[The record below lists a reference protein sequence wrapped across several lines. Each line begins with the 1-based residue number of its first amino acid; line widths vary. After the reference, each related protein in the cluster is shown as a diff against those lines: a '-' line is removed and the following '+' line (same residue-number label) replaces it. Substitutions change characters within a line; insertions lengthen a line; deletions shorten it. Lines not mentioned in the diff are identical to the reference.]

1 MPPDT
6 TKWDIESLKK
16 TALAFPDAVAAC
28 PERISAIITK
38 YTALRSLHEQNQRG
52 FPLSYE
58 NAGFHAHDLLDSYSD
73 YKVILSSLRTM
84 ITNVHRNGSK
94 LVEQNK
100 RPELAELADKIEKA
114 FDARKSAMATKQQ
127 IISTSTLGNF
137 SLASAGASGNVDS
150 IIVEDLLPF
159 NPLIPYK
166 ASIVGLEE
174 AMHDARYE
182 MTKMAKEVSISFFNF
197 SMPVEL

>member
-6 TKWDIESLKK
+6 AKWDIESLKK

-38 YTALRSLHEQNQRG
+38 YTALRSFHEQNQRG

-58 NAGFHAHDLLDSYSD
+58 NAGFQAHGMLESYSD
-73 YKVILSSLRTM
+73 YKVILSNLRTL
-84 ITNVHRNGSK
+84 TTDVHRNGSK

-100 RPELAELADKIEKA
+100 RPELAELADKIQKA
-114 FDARKSAMATKQQ
+114 VDARKAALDTKRQN
-127 IISTSTLGNF
+127 IHMSTLGNYTPV
-137 SLASAGASGNVDS
+137 SVGGSGIVDT
-150 IIVEDLLPF
+150 IIMEDLLPF
-159 NPLIPYK
+159 NPLVPYR

-182 MTKMAKEVSISFFNF
+182 MTKMATEVTIYFI
-197 SMPVEL
+197 